1 MGRLWMAVR
10 RFLGAEHGQDLTEYA
25 MLASLIAIVAVGA
38 VTAVGQQIK
47 TVLWQLIASS
57 I

>member
-1 MGRLWMAVR
+1 MGGLWMAVR
-10 RFLGAEHGQDLTEYA
+10 RFLGAEHGQDLAEYA
-25 MLASLIAIVAVGA
+25 MLASLIAVVAVGA

-47 TVLWQLIASS
+47 NVLWQLIASS